1 MLIRKSILLIF
12 IQIATLSL
20 SQAQSKLLA
29 QEAQIPDLDLA
40 VIDDIQTG
48 ITHQEKL
55 SNSNGKVRII
65 EFWATWCGSC
75 IAKMGYLQSLKNQ
88 FPNEVEI
95 IAISD
100 ESLDKTLP
108 FIQKRNL
115 SFKFVVDNAS
125 VISQKFEVGALPFT
139 IVLDK
144 NGKIKTINNSES
156 VTPKVIRDMMA
167 DRPVVFEK
175 PDAFTIPNVADTAQ
189 TNLQN
194 RRFFTEFRPNVPG
207 FMKDEYA
214 GEYAGRRIVMYN
226 MRIGQMVAM
235 LSNWGQSSMARFN
248 ISESQTDRLYCLDF
262 IVDEENAAH
271 RAELAL
277 EFLQSRFPEK
287 ISTRTEQIKGYVLEV
302 SNREKIPEKADKN
315 VQFVSTATTQDL
327 AREISSLLKIPVKNN
342 TNFNHRFILTMSRI
356 PEDIVLIRRILERI
370 GLVLVEKEFE
380 QKVYE

>member
-40 VIDDIQTG
+40 VIDDIHTG

-167 DRPVVFEK
+167 DKPVVFEK
-175 PDAFTIPNVADTAQ
+175 PDTFTIPNVADTAQ
-189 TNLQN
+189 TNLQT
-194 RRFFTEFRPNVPG
+194 RRFFTEFRPNIPG
-207 FMKDEYA
+207 FMKDEFA

-226 MRIGQMVAM
+226 MRIGQMVSM

-287 ISTRTEQIKGYVLEV
+287 ISTRTELVKGYVLEV
-302 SNREKIPEKADKN
+302 GNREKIPEKADKN
-315 VQFVSTATTQDL
+315 VQFFSTATTQDL
-327 AREISSLLKIPVKNN
+327 AREIRSLLKIPVKNN